1 MVVVEATA
9 AVVVVVVVLLAMLV
23 VVVVPRYPEFR
34 VFVSVDI
41 YSASS
46 RRAPFAS
53 IFASLAVSDA
63 LVN

>member
-9 AVVVVVVVLLAMLV
+9 AVVVVVVLLAVLV

-46 RRAPFAS
+46 RQAPFAS